1 MTLTMIRTKEQLVT
15 ALGNGKR
22 LHGHAGSRPSAPWS
36 YEVDGVTVHGNAF
49 HAADKAGLLA
59 CVVRHWNH
67 CTYRAKR
74 APKNTA

>member
-1 MTLTMIRTKEQLVT
+1 MIRTKEQLVA

-22 LHGHAGSRPSAPWS
+22 LHGQAGSRPSAPWS

-49 HAADKAGLLA
+49 HAADRAGLLA

-67 CTYRAKR
+67 CTYRAKH
-74 APKNTA
+74 ATKATG